1 MREAGKPQRS
11 RERPSPNPLPQAG
24 EGFLCITMVWSGL
37 VWSGVV
43 SVIAFALVKLVV
55 GLRVPEEAEREGLD
69 ITTHGETPYE
79 N

>member
-1 MREAGKPQRS
+1 
-11 RERPSPNPLPQAG
+11 
-24 EGFLCITMVWSGL
+24 MVWSGL